1 MSVLNALLFAVI
13 GLAVAGIIA
22 YVIGFYNAVVRLTRT
37 IEQSFANLEVFLKQ
51 RHDELAKLVN
61 ACQAYMQHE
70 RGVLEELTRL
80 RTGYDIVQKIDEKVG
95 IENQINQV
103 LGRLRHVWEA
113 YPDLKASQNFLQVQ
127 GRISGLESSIN
138 DQRQLFNASIT
149 EHNIFIAQFPAMLA
163 AMLFRCGEKPLLE
176 IPKEDQADNL
186 APFSLQGA

>member
-163 AMLFRCGEKPLLE
+163 AMLFHCREKPLLE

>member
-1 MSVLNALLFAVI
+1 MSVSNILLYTVI
-13 GLAVAGIIA
+13 GFVAVVIVA
-22 YVIGFYNAVVRLTRT
+22 YVIGVYNAVVRLTRT
-37 IEQSFANLEVFLKQ
+37 IEQSFANLEAFLKQ

-61 ACQAYMQHE
+61 ACQGYMQHE

-103 LGRLRHVWEA
+103 LGRLSVVWEA

-127 GRISGLESSIN
+127 GRISGLEISIN
-138 DQRQLFNASIT
+138 DQRQVFNASIT

-163 AMLFRCGEKPLLE
+163 AMLFGYREKPLLE

-186 APFSLQGA
+186 APFPLKSG